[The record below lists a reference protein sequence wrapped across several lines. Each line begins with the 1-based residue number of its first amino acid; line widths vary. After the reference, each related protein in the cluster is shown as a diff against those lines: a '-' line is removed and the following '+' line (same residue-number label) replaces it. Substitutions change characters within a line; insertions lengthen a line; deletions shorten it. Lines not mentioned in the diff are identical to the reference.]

1 MDVRSQPT
9 RLLRCVPFARGYP
22 LRVSVIL
29 ASSDCLHHH
38 FRLSATARR
47 ILGTTLNGTAPA
59 EIWFTAPVRYR
70 SGSGFRSM
78 SSSSSVSSRSTVI
91 AFQPGAPGVRV
102 EGAAEKPLDE
112 NGTRGRARRG
122 EDHVAVAAAH
132 GGVEEVVA
140 VEPREEVTRDHGRPQ
155 VGVVVRR

>member
-1 MDVRSQPT
+1 
-9 RLLRCVPFARGYP
+9 
-22 LRVSVIL
+22 
-29 ASSDCLHHH
+29 
-38 FRLSATARR
+38 ATARR
-47 ILGTTLNGTAPA
+47 IMGTTLNGTAPA

-155 VGVVVRR
+155 VGVVVRRVGEKVRKRCRHQEPLRRLKREVSRRDPGDRKSAV